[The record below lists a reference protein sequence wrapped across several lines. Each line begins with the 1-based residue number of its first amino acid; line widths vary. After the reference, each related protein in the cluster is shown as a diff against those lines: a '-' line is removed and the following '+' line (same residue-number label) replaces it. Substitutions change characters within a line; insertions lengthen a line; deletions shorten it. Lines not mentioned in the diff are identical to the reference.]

1 MAKTN
6 FGMNVYFILVGHNL
20 SLIEVK
26 SGTGAKTME
35 KSLLTSLLL
44 MTSPGELPQPSPR
57 PHQSFKN
64 MPTSQSG
71 RGSLSIVVLSTQ
83 VTLLCVELT
92 K

>member
-1 MAKTN
+1 
-6 FGMNVYFILVGHNL
+6 MNVYFILVGHSL

-26 SGTGAKTME
+26 SGTGAKTMK

-44 MTSPGELPQPSPR
+44 MTSPGELPQPPPR
-57 PHQSFKN
+57 PHQSFKK

-71 RGSLSIVVLSTQ
+71 WGSFSIVVLSTQ
-83 VTLLCVELT
+83 VTLFCVKLT